1 MKRLVFLIMPL
12 LLITLWTNC
21 DSERQ
26 SLGQSPAE
34 SDAPTAVRP
43 FSQAVKAGGFIFV
56 SGQIGLDPKTG
67 KVAEGDIGI
76 QTRQALENIEAA
88 LKNAGAG
95 LEHVV
100 KTTVYLQNMD
110 DYAAMN
116 KAYSA
121 VFGETRPARATV
133 AVRELV
139 MGVLIEIE
147 AIALA
152 PEYPGEIIHM

>member
-1 MKRLVFLIMPL
+1 MRRLVFPIIPL
-12 LLITLWTNC
+12 LLITLGTNC
-21 DSERQ
+21 DSKRQ
-26 SLGQSPAE
+26 SFGQSPA
-34 SDAPTAVRP
+34 DADTPKTVRP

-67 KVAEGDIGI
+67 KVAEGDISI
-76 QTRQALENIEAA
+76 QTRQALENIEAV

-100 KTTVYLQNMD
+100 KITVYLQNMD

-116 KAYSA
+116 KAYSE

-147 AIALA
+147 AIALD
-152 PEYPGEIIHM
+152 PEYPGEIIRM